1 MWKKLVEHIWI
12 LVSWLINSVCG
23 FVSFVFRNDTKKIP
37 TIILIEKILI
47 SLSNLLAILDV
58 PICCKVSIN
67 TTNKDPIEEG
77 KNLLNLINVSDDTF
91 GKLKELVTNGN
102 KDAENLLEN

>member
-1 MWKKLVEHIWI
+1 MY
-12 LVSWLINSVCG
+12 
-23 FVSFVFRNDTKKIP
+23 RNDTKKIP

-47 SLSNLLAILDV
+47 PLSNLLAILDV
-58 PICCKVSIN
+58 PICYKVSIN

-91 GKLKELVTNGN
+91 EKLKELAANGN
-102 KDAENLLEN
+102 KDAEALLKNLNSAGQAMINNLISNKK